1 MGCFWGHWVFCH
13 RVHSSRLGSYKGRGD
28 MVVGTEKVSS
38 NLTMF
43 EVPPSA
49 MAAETEGE
57 GMYGLPDKFI
67 VF

>member
-1 MGCFWGHWVFCH
+1 
-13 RVHSSRLGSYKGRGD
+13 

-67 VF
+67 VFQLPEVLRSGQGKRAGMHDK

>member
-1 MGCFWGHWVFCH
+1 
-13 RVHSSRLGSYKGRGD
+13 